1 MTKKSIRELVHTIR
15 PRYRKANRA
24 EKDRILDEFVAI
36 TGYHRKYATRLLKHA
51 LKAQRKERRG
61 RPKVYPSDVTSAL
74 VEIWEIC
81 DCICSKRLQ
90 PFLPE
95 RVKVLEREGELVPPV
110 LLRMSRATID
120 RRLQRKRRQQRRGWR
135 TTKPGP
141 LLKQAIPVRALST

>member
-1 MTKKSIRELVHTIR
+1 LGESIRKLVRTIR
-15 PRYRKANRA
+15 PCYREADRA
-24 EKDRILDEFVAI
+24 EKGRIPDEFVAI
-36 TGYHRKYATRLLKHA
+36 TGYHRKYATRLLKHGM
-51 LKAQRKERRG
+51 KAQRKGRRG

-110 LLRMSRATID
+110 KTKDLLLGMSRATID
-120 RRLQRKRRQQRRGWR
+120 RRL
-135 TTKPGP
+135 
-141 LLKQAIPVRALST
+141 